1 MLASSIDCVVY
12 IRMLSD
18 NNGAIVEP
26 TQLAE
31 RRCSILEKLTR
42 PPTKSDLVRKRKTES
57 GILNLQGLTRK
68 TVLGIV
74 ATYAPMLEG
83 TYYA

>member
-1 MLASSIDCVVY
+1 
-12 IRMLSD
+12 MLSD

-31 RRCSILEKLTR
+31 QRCQCSILEKLN

-68 TVLGIV
+68 TVLGIM